1 MLLSRTKKI
10 ALIISASFIML
21 IALFIVFYYL
31 SYLTTSFGSFLIFLF
46 LFWFLL
52 RNAVHYLVFPG
63 SSWFWLRAIEFG
75 FCKDLC
81 SKLLSKICDLRIY
94 LESIKTQEFSKFDYD
109 IVSLLNRVIEISH
122 KTQASSKWT
131 PNQEQFYSL
140 LTKLKSDLIQT
151 NIVINSTNS
160 KTMWDWLSKK
170 KPSANIVYEDYPDC
184 SQAKT
189 LIEDCMQIE
198 SRLKETLTPPSIIK
212 KTKKYLTENILGNI
226 DYLREDLKQRF
237 NCEQFWV
244 GDKKKSDW

>member
-1 MLLSRTKKI
+1 MLSSRTKKT

-21 IALFIVFYYL
+21 FILFIVFYYL
-31 SYLTTSFGSFLIFLF
+31 SYLTTSFGSFFIFVL

-63 SSWFWLRAIEFG
+63 SSWFWLRAIEYG

-81 SKLLSKICDLRIY
+81 SKLLSKIGDLRAY
-94 LESIKTQEFSKFDYD
+94 LESIKTQEFIKFEYD

-122 KTQASSKWT
+122 STRGSSKWT
-131 PNQEQFYSL
+131 QNQEQFYSL
-140 LTKLKSDLIQT
+140 LTKLKSDLTQT
-151 NIVINSTNS
+151 SIIINSATN

-170 KPSANIVYEDYPDC
+170 KPSVNIVYEDYPDC
-184 SQAKT
+184 LQAKT
-189 LIEDCMQIE
+189 LIEDCIQIE
-198 SRLKETLTPPSIIK
+198 SRLKETLSPPSLLK
-212 KTKKYLTENILGNI
+212 RTKKYLTEDILGNI

-244 GDKKKSDW
+244 GDKKKTDW